1 MAASSG
7 PKGLPDICVSAATL
21 PNVPTTTAKT
31 SWDAWQ
37 GIFDNLPGT
46 FRGLV
51 PMRAG
56 GGRNQGASQLYGRRS
71 ILSQTFAIGA
81 LMLPNVAW
89 GQVTETLPEV
99 TVSARRRFGGQLQ
112 PLHPL
117 ARHPPGVCQRPLPP
131 VLPRLHPRLNFPRS
145 RPSPPRR

>member
-37 GIFDNLPGT
+37 GMFDNLPGT

-71 ILSQTFAIGA
+71 LLSQTFALGA
-81 LMLPNVAW
+81 LMLPNVVL
-89 GQVTETLPEV
+89 GHISETMSVVTGSTP
-99 TVSARRRFGGQLQ
+99 SAYYG
-112 PLHPL
+112 
-117 ARHPPGVCQRPLPP
+117 
-131 VLPRLHPRLNFPRS
+131 
-145 RPSPPRR
+145 